1 MDRKEL
7 LRDPQESLRN
17 AIDGNRVTLHT
28 ALPGLIESIDLS
40 NQTVSVQPT
49 IQGQKIKVAKDGTI
63 TYTPVTLPLL
73 IKVPL
78 FFPRGGDY
86 AITFPVKVGDECLV
100 IFAERCIDSWWE
112 SGKVGPQIEFR
123 MHDLSDGFAIVGFSS
138 VPHVVPDIDPDKL
151 QIRKL
156 DASTVIELSESGVQI
171 DTDQDLIA
179 NVSGDATINADNIDL
194 TATNN
199 LDLNADII
207 NLTCNVLNI
216 NAGVINGL

>member
-1 MDRKEL
+1 MQQLVNGYAGQGKD
-7 LRDPQESLRN
+7 DYSQY
-17 AIDGNRVTLHT
+17 RVH
-28 ALPGLIESIDLS
+28 EY
-40 NQTVSVQPT
+40 VSE
-49 IQGQKIKVAKDGTI
+49 GEVA
-63 TYTPVTLPLL
+63 
-73 IKVPL
+73 
-78 FFPRGGDY
+78 
-86 AITFPVKVGDECLV
+86 
-100 IFAERCIDSWWE
+100 
-112 SGKVGPQIEFR
+112 
-123 MHDLSDGFAIVGFSS
+123 
-138 VPHVVPDIDPDKL
+138 PDIDPDKL